1 VSDIDH
7 GHFLSQAVALSA
19 SCLEEGKG
27 GPFGAI
33 IVKNGEIIASGV
45 NEVLAKHDPT
55 AHAEIQAIRAASVAL
70 HNYDLSGCVLY
81 SSCEP
86 CPMCL
91 AAIYWARIDAI
102 YFANGKADAAAIG
115 FDDAFFYEELLKSK
129 EHRKIPSFQLNQA
142 EALKVFEA
150 WSISDKKRLY

>member
-1 VSDIDH
+1 MSDIEH
-7 GHFLSQAVALSA
+7 SRYLLQAVALSA

-70 HNYDLSGCVLY
+70 HNYDLSGCILY

-91 AAIYWARIDAI
+91 AAIYWARIEAI

-115 FDDAFFYEELLKSK
+115 FDDAYFYDELLKNR

-142 EALKVFEA
+142 EALKVFES
-150 WSISDKKRLY
+150 WSTSDKKQHY